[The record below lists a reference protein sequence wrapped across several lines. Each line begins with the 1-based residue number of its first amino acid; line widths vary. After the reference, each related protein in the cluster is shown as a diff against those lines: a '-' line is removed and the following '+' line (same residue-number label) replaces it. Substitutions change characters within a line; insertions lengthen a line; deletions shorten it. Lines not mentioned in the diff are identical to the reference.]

1 MKSRAY
7 IDYLRLGTWDEHA
20 YLKIVSKMRLLD
32 KGWRP
37 GNWLQYHG
45 QKSEHMFYGVGLQ
58 QDRRHYI
65 VQASGELAQMFYD
78 STIDYGQMFCKRIDV
93 QKTIEEPE
101 NYRPLKLYEDFKN
114 EPGNKRNS
122 SIILSD
128 SGSTVYMGSR
138 VSDSYIRVYQKDI
151 EGNPFIRLEI
161 EIKGNT
167 ALDVY
172 ENLRTETMR
181 ITDIYDTIAKRFKLP
196 EYLQTWFE
204 TDKDANGSFL
214 LHCDNRYKNNRL
226 QWLGGLGATIIK
238 MGRDHDTGTIV
249 KSWLESWL
257 EQIDT

>member
-7 IDYLRLGTWDEHA
+7 IDYLRLSTWDEHA
-20 YLKIVSKMRLLD
+20 YLKIVSKMRLMD

-65 VQASGELAQMFYD
+65 MQTSGELAQMFYD
-78 STIDYGQMFCKRIDV
+78 STTVFGQVGCKRIDI
-93 QKTIEEPE
+93 QKTIAQPE
-101 NYRPLKLYEDFKN
+101 DYRPLELYEDFKN

-138 VSDSYIRVYQKDI
+138 VSDSFIRVYQKEI
-151 EGNPFIRLEI
+151 EGNPYLRLEI
-161 EIKGNT
+161 EIKGIT
-167 ALDVY
+167 AIYAY
-172 ENLRTETMR
+172 EELRAER
-181 ITDIYDTIAKRFKLP
+181 WGITDIYDSLAKRFKLP
-196 EYLQTWFE
+196 DYLREWFE
-204 TDKDANGSFL
+204 TETDANGSFL
-214 LHCDNRYKNNRL
+214 LHCDSRYKNNRL

-249 KSWLESWL
+249 RSWLESWL